1 MHTGTAPPAR
11 PDTAAP
17 VAELSLQQKSVRKIV
32 CVQHLLK
39 DFKDCFVVVAQVHQV
54 KWSHYGLCFLTDIPE
69 VPETDCVIYC
79 ND

>member
-17 VAELSLQQKSVRKIV
+17 VAELSPQQKSVRMIV

-39 DFKDCFVVVAQVHQV
+39 HFKDCFVVVAQVHQV
-54 KWSHYGLCFLTDIPE
+54 KWSHYGLCFLTAQTDIPE
-69 VPETDCVIYC
+69 V
-79 ND
+79 